1 MAKNNIND
9 YKTWEISQDMDVYAS
24 NEDEEKKNKGEKI
37 SFILSK
43 LEVLTPKQKE
53 VVILTLLEG
62 KSPKEICKLMNI
74 SAGRYQNLYKNSVIR
89 LRRVYNIHK
98 KNDFNID

>member
-1 MAKNNIND
+1 MAKDNLND
-9 YKTWEISQDMDVYAS
+9 YKIWEISQDMDAYAS
-24 NEDEEKKNKGEKI
+24 TEDEEKKEKGEKI

-74 SAGRYQNLYKNSVIR
+74 SYGRFQDLYKYSIIR
-89 LRRVYNIHK
+89 LRRTYNNHK
-98 KNDFNID
+98 KLF